1 MRSLRRKVFNSTN
14 VSVVAVNEVYCRV
27 FTDSEH
33 KLVAVCDTHLI
44 GETLREGKLKLE
56 VRPEFYKG
64 SLSSIAEA
72 LREID
77 ASDIANLVGKNIV
90 EAAIQEGLVNPS
102 AILRIAGVP
111 HVQIVRL

>member
-1 MRSLRRKVFNSTN
+1 MWRKILYSTDISGIE
-14 VSVVAVNEVYCRV
+14 VSEVYCRV
-27 FTDSEH
+27 IGDS
-33 KLVAVCDTHLI
+33 KRRLVAVCDTELL

-56 VRPEFYKG
+56 VKPEFYKG

-77 ASDIANLVGKNIV
+77 ASDIANLVGESIV
-90 EAAIQEGLVNPS
+90 DAVVQGGLVDPS
-102 AILRIAGVP
+102 AIMRIAGVP

>member
-1 MRSLRRKVFNSTN
+1 MRRKVLDSTD
-14 VSVVAVNEVYCRV
+14 VSVIEVSEVYCKV
-27 FTDSEH
+27 FSDS
-33 KLVAVCDTHLI
+33 KYRLVAVCDTGLI

-72 LREID
+72 LREIG
-77 ASDIANLVGKNIV
+77 ASDIANLVGESIV
-90 EAAIQEGLVNPS
+90 EAVVREGLVDPS